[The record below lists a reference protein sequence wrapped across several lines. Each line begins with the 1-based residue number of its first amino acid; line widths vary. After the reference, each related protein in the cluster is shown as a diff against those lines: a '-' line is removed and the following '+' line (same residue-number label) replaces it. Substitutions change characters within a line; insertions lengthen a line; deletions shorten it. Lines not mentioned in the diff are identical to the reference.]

1 MFQLKSSFKPT
12 GDQPQAINKL
22 AGGITSGL
30 KNQVLLGVTG
40 SGKTFTMANI
50 IQKLQMPALIISH
63 NKTLA
68 GQLYQEM
75 RDFFPENG
83 VSYFVSYYDFYQP
96 EAYIPTT
103 DTYIEKEAQINDLID
118 KLRLRASTNIMT
130 RTDAIVVAS
139 VSCIY
144 NIGSPVE
151 YRKFILELR
160 VGQIGDF
167 GSIVKRLVQLLY
179 ERSEFEFKRGTFR
192 LRGNY
197 MDIYPAYED
206 YGYRI
211 YLKNQIIDKLV
222 TFEPLTGKEVDDQG
236 SKITNQVIIYP
247 AKHYLTDPEV
257 FKSTEQQIRDDL
269 KKEHAELLK
278 KNRIPEAE
286 RLLRRVNYDLEMIKE
301 VGYVNGIE
309 NYSRYFDKRKAG
321 DPPHSLLDYFKE
333 AYGDKFLVFIDESHM
348 TVPQLRGMFNG
359 DYSRKKT
366 LIDYGFRLKA
376 AFDNRPLKF
385 EEFYRIPQ
393 YFVYFS
399 ATPNEWEIE
408 KAGAGIAEQL
418 IRPTGIIDPEVE
430 IRPAKTEVQDLI
442 KEVVKRV
449 INKERILVTTLTK
462 KNAEDLSDYLK
473 ERNIRAAYLHSDI
486 KTLERSNVL
495 DNLRKNE
502 FDVLI
507 GVNLLRE
514 GLDLPEIT
522 LVAILDA
529 DKEGFLRSKTS
540 LIQTMGRAA
549 RNIAGSII
557 MYADDV
563 TGSMKQAITE
573 IDRRRKHQLEYNKK
587 HHITPKNIYKPI
599 REKIIVGETLD
610 QMILD
615 KRSSVSH
622 VQEYLNSL
630 HSDSLTPYDRK
641 KVIKRLENEMKRQA
655 EDLNFEL
662 AIEIRDKV
670 RKLIKN

>member
-1 MFQLKSSFKPT
+1 MFQLTSPFKPT
-12 GDQPQAINKL
+12 GDQPQAIEKL
-22 AGGITSGL
+22 VFGVKESK

-40 SGKTFTMANI
+40 SGKTFTMANV
-50 IQKLQMPALIISH
+50 IQKLQMPALVISH

-75 RDFFPENG
+75 REFFPHNG

-118 KLRLRASTNIMT
+118 KLRLRATTNIIT
-130 RTDAIVVAS
+130 RPDAIVVAS

-144 NIGSPVE
+144 NLGSPIE
-151 YRKFILELR
+151 YGKFILELKEKMTTDWDSVSR
-160 VGQIGDF
+160 
-167 GSIVKRLVQLLY
+167 RLVQLLY
-179 ERSEFEFKRGTFR
+179 ERSEFEFRRGTFR

-206 YGYRI
+206 FGYRI
-211 YLKNQIIDKLV
+211 YLKNRIVEKILK
-222 TFEPLTGKEVDDQG
+222 FEPLSGKEISDRE
-236 SKITNQVIIYP
+236 SKVRDIIIYP
-247 AKHYLTDPEV
+247 AKHYLTDPDV

-269 KKEHAELLK
+269 KKEYGELK
-278 KNRIPEAE
+278 KQKKIGEAD

-309 NYSRYFDKRKAG
+309 NYSRYFDGRNPG
-321 DPPHSLLDYFKE
+321 DPPHSLLDYFKK

-359 DYSRKKT
+359 DYARKKT
-366 LIDYGFRLKA
+366 LIEYGFRLKA
-376 AFDNRPLKF
+376 AFDNRPLRF
-385 EEFYRIPQ
+385 EEFYQIPP
-393 YFVYFS
+393 YFIYFS
-399 ATPNEWEIE
+399 ATPDEWEMQKSKGEIT
-408 KAGAGIAEQL
+408 EQL

-430 IRPAKTEVQDLI
+430 IRPAKTEVQDLV
-442 KEVVKRV
+442 KEIEKRV
-449 INKERILVTTLTK
+449 KNKEKILVTTLTK

-473 ERNIRAAYLHSDI
+473 ERTIRACYLHSDI

-514 GLDLPEIT
+514 GLDLPEVS

-529 DKEGFLRSKTS
+529 DKEGFLRSRTS

-557 MYADDV
+557 MYADV
-563 TGSMKQAITE
+563 KTGSMKNAIAE
-573 IDRRRKHQLEYNKK
+573 IDRRREYQVQYNLKNN
-587 HHITPKNIYKPI
+587 IVPKNIYKPI
-599 REKIIVGETLD
+599 REKIIVGESLD
-610 QMILD
+610 EMILE
-615 KRSSVSH
+615 KRANTSH
-622 VQEYLNSL
+622 VQNYL
-630 HSDSLTPYDRK
+630 DSVKEDALTPYDK
-641 KVIKRLENEMKRQA
+641 KRVIKRLENEMKRQA
-655 EDLNFEL
+655 DDLHFEL
-662 AIEIRDKV
+662 AIRIRDKV
-670 RKLIKN
+670 NELKKK